1 MALVRLHD
9 FARAAGSPS
18 QAAQHGNGSWSNS
31 VSEFSCEFWKI
42 SWYFN
47 DSFDWVEE
55 NALLELKW
63 PNA

>member
-31 VSEFSCEFWKI
+31 VSEFSSEFWKI

-55 NALLELKW
+55 NAL
-63 PNA
+63 